1 MAVSELKGVIMKVK
15 GFLLVGAAGVA
26 ASPGAQAADLQL
38 KAPAMA
44 PAPIS
49 WTGLYLG
56 VSAGAAFQ
64 SHSDT
69 YGYGIFFDPVQNTAT
84 TTGFIGG
91 GQIGYNFQSG
101 AFVYG
106 VEGDFSGLTGKTHTR
121 GLAAPFLAGGNYT
134 GQISWLATARGRVG
148 VAIGDTM
155 PYFTAGVA
163 FTRVNHLNA
172 APPGNDPN
180 GTYSDTS
187 VRTGLVLGGGIEHM
201 ITRNWTVKFEGLWV
215 DAGEKIVGANVP
227 SFGSS
232 PGAKTTKFSDH
243 VIIARAGLNYK
254 F

>member
-1 MAVSELKGVIMKVK
+1 MNELKGVIMKVK

-26 ASPGAQAADLQL
+26 VSPGAQAADMPL
-38 KAPAMA
+38 KAPAPA
-44 PAPIS
+44 PVPIS

-69 YGYGIFFDPVQNTAT
+69 YGYGTFFDPIQNTAT

-106 VEGDFSGLTGKTHTR
+106 IEGDFSGLTGKTHTH
-121 GLAAPFLAGGNYT
+121 GLATPFLAGGNYT
-134 GQISWLATARGRVG
+134 GQLSWLATARGRVG

-163 FTRVNHLNA
+163 FTRVNHMILV
-172 APPGNDPN
+172 PPGSSTSL
-180 GTYSDTS
+180 TYSDTS

-215 DAGEKIVGANVP
+215 DAGEKIVAAGNLPAGTANP
-227 SFGSS
+227 A
-232 PGAKTTKFSDH
+232 AKTSKFSDH
-243 VIIARAGLNYK
+243 AIIARAGLNYK